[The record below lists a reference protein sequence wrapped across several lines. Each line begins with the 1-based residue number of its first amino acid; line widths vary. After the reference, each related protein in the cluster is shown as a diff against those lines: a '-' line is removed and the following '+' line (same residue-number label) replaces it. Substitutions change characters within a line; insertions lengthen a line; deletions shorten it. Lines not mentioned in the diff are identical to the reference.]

1 MAENIVITHIFF
13 GDTIRKRLIRRG
25 ILMGE
30 YVISSCSP
38 ADLSKDWMEK
48 RNIAYIEYHYELGGT
63 QYKDD
68 FGESVA
74 PHELYRRMLA
84 GEDSKT
90 SQVSVGEYSD
100 HFRKIL
106 SEGKDLIHVTLST
119 GISGTYNSAVIAAND
134 LKEEFPDRKH
144 GRRCG
149 KQRVLCIRIGRS

>member
-1 MAENIVITHIFF
+1 
-13 GDTIRKRLIRRG
+13 
-25 ILMGE
+25 MGE

-90 SQVSVGEYSD
+90 SQVSVGERLWYD
-100 HFRKIL
+100 
-106 SEGKDLIHVTLST
+106 GKLYKVVQAHTIQ
-119 GISGTYNSAVIAAND
+119 ND
-134 LKEEFPDRKH
+134 
-144 GRRCG
+144 
-149 KQRVLCIRIGRS
+149 